1 MNNDTLIILPI
12 QIYMLNNTYLRINN
26 KHALKLILNRN
37 KKKIPTFIETALG
50 RSKILN
56 NSEH

>member
-37 KKKIPTFIETALG
+37 KKKIIE
-50 RSKILN
+50 SKNPDIYRN
-56 NSEH
+56 RFGSV

>member
-37 KKKIPTFIETALG
+37 KKKNPDIYRNRFG
-50 RSKILN
+50 SV
-56 NSEH
+56 